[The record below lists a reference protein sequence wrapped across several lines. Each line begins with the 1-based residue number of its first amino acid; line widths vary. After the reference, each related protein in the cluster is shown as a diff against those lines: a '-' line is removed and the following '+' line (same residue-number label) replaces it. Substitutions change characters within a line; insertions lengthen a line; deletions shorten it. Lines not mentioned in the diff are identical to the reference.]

1 MKLSH
6 LLTLTSAML
15 ATIIAAP
22 IDEATEFGPDLEER
36 ASNPSTYTL
45 QIGGGRFDINELQ
58 SLSLFY
64 ANTSAYLGQIKYQIY
79 SEPLIVSGAQ
89 RGGSGGGGDGISFQ
103 SIHQSPTGWQNMYVV
118 PRQSRPVGFSVP
130 HGSAPAGTRTNGF
143 SFNSA
148 NGGSLMNNGLDL
160 FYACQDQTLAA
171 MHTYQIYW
179 LAGGFPRNMSCK
191 GPLHIRAGDG
201 CARDL

>member
-1 MKLSH
+1 
-6 LLTLTSAML
+6 
-15 ATIIAAP
+15 
-22 IDEATEFGPDLEER
+22 
-36 ASNPSTYTL
+36 
-45 QIGGGRFDINELQ
+45 
-58 SLSLFY
+58 
-64 ANTSAYLGQIKYQIY
+64 
-79 SEPLIVSGAQ
+79 
-89 RGGSGGGGDGISFQ
+89 
-103 SIHQSPTGWQNMYVV
+103 MYVV

-148 NGGSLMNNGLDL
+148 NGGSLVNNGLDL

-171 MHTYQIYW
+171 MYTYQIYW